1 MFELKKKQNT
11 RDIELMH
18 SLEVALPVDALRP
31 DFDRALL

>member
-1 MFELKKKQNT
+1 MFELKKN
-11 RDIELMH
+11 RILDIELMH

>member
-1 MFELKKKQNT
+1 MLTVEKQRI
-11 RDIELMH
+11 RDIELMY